1 MSSYKLLIV
10 ESPAKAKTISKY
22 LGRGYKVEASQGHVR
37 DLPKSQLGVDVENNF
52 EPKYITIRGRGDI
65 LNRIRKEAK
74 GASRIFLATDPD
86 REGEAISWH
95 LANMLGIDEKDACR
109 IEFNEV
115 TSKAVKAAVK
125 NPRPLDMNLINAQQA
140 RRVLDR
146 LVGYKIS
153 PLLWSKVRK
162 GLSGGRVQSVAAAMI
177 CQRENE
183 IEAFEAEEYW
193 TIDAEF
199 TSGKQRFSARFLSD
213 GAEKKDLSGKDEADD
228 IMRRIE
234 NAAFTVAS
242 VKKAERKKYPAP
254 PFTTSNLQQEA
265 SRKLNFTAIK
275 TMQIAQQLYEG
286 VEVEGMGSL
295 GLVSYIRTD
304 STRISDDALGQLR
317 DAISER
323 FGQEYLPE
331 TPNVYKSRKNAQDAH
346 EAIRPTDA
354 NLRPEQLKGLISNDQ
369 YKLYKLIFDR
379 FFASQ
384 MTPAVYDTMTADL
397 KTEDEITFRHT
408 SQKLK
413 FAGFTAVYEEGMDEE
428 AAETDNR
435 MPNLTEGDTVS
446 LVLATPEQHFT
457 QPPARYTEASLVK
470 ALEEKGIGRPS
481 TYAPTIATI
490 IQRGYITR
498 EKKRLFPTELGNVV
512 NEMMTKSFPDIV
524 DIQFT
529 AEMESKLD
537 QVESGEAEW
546 HKVITDFYG
555 PFEKTLEAAEATI
568 EKVKVED
575 EVSDVPCEKCG
586 SMMVYKM
593 GRFGRFLAC
602 PRFPECRHTQAI
614 LKTIDVPCP
623 ECGSALIERMSKK
636 GRKFYGC
643 EKYPECQFVSWDLP
657 VKDLCP
663 NCGGRMVQKRSHK
676 GEISHVC
683 VNETCQTRVVVDNT
697 NKDDENE

>member
-37 DLPKSQLGVDVENNF
+37 DLPKSQLGVDIENNF

-65 LNRIRKEAK
+65 LTRIRKEAK

-95 LANMLGIDEKDACR
+95 LAAMLGIDEKDACR

-140 RRVLDR
+140 RRLLDR

-162 GLSGGRVQSVAAAMI
+162 GLSGGRVQSVASAMI
-177 CQRENE
+177 CARERE
-183 IEAFEAEEYW
+183 IEAFEADEYW
-193 TIDAEF
+193 TIDGEY
-199 TSGKQRFSARFLSD
+199 TSGKQRFSARFVSAGD
-213 GAEKKDLSGKDEADD
+213 EKELKGKDDTDE

-234 NAAFTVAS
+234 GASFTVLS

-304 STRISDDALGQLR
+304 STRISDDAMAELR
-317 DAISER
+317 QAISER
-323 FGQEYLPE
+323 FGGEYLPE

-354 NLRPEQLKGLISNDQ
+354 GLRPEKLKGLISNDQ
-369 YKLYKLIFDR
+369 YKLYKLIYDR

-384 MTPAVYDTMTADL
+384 MTPAVYDTMTAD
-397 KTEDEITFRHT
+397 ITSSDGILFRHT

-413 FAGFTAVYEEGMDEE
+413 FAGFTAVYEEGIDDE
-428 AAETDNR
+428 AVETDNR
-435 MPNLTEGDTVS
+435 MPNLTEGESVKLVS
-446 LVLATPEQHFT
+446 AAPEQHFT
-457 QPPARYTEASLVK
+457 QPPARYTEATLVK

-490 IQRGYITR
+490 IQRGYISR
-498 EKKRLFPTELGNVV
+498 EKKRLYPTELGNVV
-512 NEMMTKSFPDIV
+512 NDLMTRSFPDIV

-529 AEMESKLD
+529 AEMETKLD

-586 SMMVYKM
+586 AMMVYKM

-614 LKTIDVPCP
+614 LKAIDVPCP
-623 ECGSALIERMSKK
+623 DCGGKLIERVSRK
-636 GRKFYGC
+636 GRKFFGC
-643 EKYPECQFVSWDLP
+643 ERYPECQFVSWDMP
-657 VKDLCP
+657 VSDVCP
-663 NCGGRMVQKRSHK
+663 NCGGRMVLKRSHK
-676 GEISHVC
+676 GDIMHVC
-683 VNETCQTRVVVDNT
+683 VNETCQTRVTVENT

>member
-37 DLPKSQLGVDVENNF
+37 DLPKSQLGVDIENNF

-65 LNRIRKEAK
+65 LTRIRKEAK

-95 LANMLGIDEKDACR
+95 LAAMLGIDEKDACR

-162 GLSGGRVQSVAAAMI
+162 GLSGGRVQSVASAMI
-177 CQRENE
+177 CARERE
-183 IEAFEAEEYW
+183 IEAFEADEYW
-193 TIDAEF
+193 TIDGEY
-199 TSGKQRFSARFLSD
+199 TSGKQRFSARFVSAGD
-213 GAEKKDLSGKDEADD
+213 EKELKGKDDTDE

-234 NAAFTVAS
+234 GASFTVLS

-304 STRISDDALGQLR
+304 STRISDDAMAELR
-317 DAISER
+317 QAISER
-323 FGQEYLPE
+323 FGGEYLPE

-354 NLRPEQLKGLISNDQ
+354 GLRPEKLKGLISNDQ
-369 YKLYKLIFDR
+369 YKLYKLIYDR

-384 MTPAVYDTMTADL
+384 RTPAVYDTMTAD
-397 KTEDEITFRHT
+397 ITSSDGILFRHT

-413 FAGFTAVYEEGMDEE
+413 FAGFTAVYEEGIDDE
-428 AAETDNR
+428 AVETDNR
-435 MPNLTEGDTVS
+435 MPNLTEGESVKLVS
-446 LVLATPEQHFT
+446 AAPEQHFT
-457 QPPARYTEASLVK
+457 QPPARYTEATLVK

-490 IQRGYITR
+490 IQRGYISR
-498 EKKRLFPTELGNVV
+498 EKKRLYPTELGNVV
-512 NEMMTKSFPDIV
+512 NDLMTRSFPDIV

-529 AEMESKLD
+529 AEMETKLD

-586 SMMVYKM
+586 AMMVYKM

-614 LKTIDVPCP
+614 LKAIDVPCP
-623 ECGSALIERMSKK
+623 DCGGKLIERVSRK
-636 GRKFYGC
+636 GRKFFGC
-643 EKYPECQFVSWDLP
+643 ERYPECQFVSWDMP
-657 VKDLCP
+657 VSDVCP
-663 NCGGRMVQKRSHK
+663 NCGGRMVLKRSHK
-676 GEISHVC
+676 GDIMHVC
-683 VNETCQTRVVVDNT
+683 VNETCQTRVTVENT

>member
-37 DLPKSQLGVDVENNF
+37 DLPKSQLGVDIENNF

-65 LNRIRKEAK
+65 LTRIRKEAK

-95 LANMLGIDEKDACR
+95 LAAMLGIDEKDACR

-177 CQRENE
+177 CARERE
-183 IEAFEAEEYW
+183 IEAFEADEYW
-193 TIDAEF
+193 TIDGEY
-199 TSGKQRFSARFLSD
+199 TSGKQRFSARFVSAGD
-213 GAEKKDLSGKDEADD
+213 KKELKGKDDTDE

-234 NAAFTVAS
+234 GASFTVLS

-304 STRISDDALGQLR
+304 STRISDDAMAELR
-317 DAISER
+317 QAISER
-323 FGQEYLPE
+323 FGGEYLPE

-354 NLRPEQLKGLISNDQ
+354 GLRPEKLKGLISNDQ
-369 YKLYKLIFDR
+369 YKLYKLIYDR

-384 MTPAVYDTMTADL
+384 MTPAVYDTMTAD
-397 KTEDEITFRHT
+397 ITSSDGILFRHT

-413 FAGFTAVYEEGMDEE
+413 FAGFTAVYEEGIDDE
-428 AAETDNR
+428 AVETDNR
-435 MPNLTEGDTVS
+435 MPNLTEGESVKLVS
-446 LVLATPEQHFT
+446 AAPEQHFT
-457 QPPARYTEASLVK
+457 QPPARYTEATLVK

-490 IQRGYITR
+490 IQRGYISR
-498 EKKRLFPTELGNVV
+498 EKKRLYPTELGNVV
-512 NEMMTKSFPDIV
+512 NDLMTRSFPDIV

-529 AEMESKLD
+529 AEMETKLD

-586 SMMVYKM
+586 AMMVYKM

-614 LKTIDVPCP
+614 LKAIDVPCP
-623 ECGSALIERMSKK
+623 DCGGKLIERVSRK
-636 GRKFYGC
+636 GRKFFGC
-643 EKYPECQFVSWDLP
+643 ERYPECQFVSWDMP
-657 VKDLCP
+657 VSDVCP
-663 NCGGRMVQKRSHK
+663 NCGGRMVLKRSHK
-676 GEISHVC
+676 GDIMHVC
-683 VNETCQTRVVVDNT
+683 VNETCQTRVTVENT